1 MKVNIIHLFL
11 LFFLL
16 IKTNISFAQNKDEKI
31 YNQREIHKDF
41 SNIPNIDKKGIE
53 NKEITTGDS
62 LNTYYSNA
70 PNINTTRYRRTSLY
84 TMVTNSPA
92 KTYNIP
98 FINAFGNSSIKL
110 PEKYNDHNVGP
121 YQIPINQEGNLAT
134 QIENYLNN
142 NNVAKQLIAKW
153 FRRMPDGTFDM
164 KLVADRGEYDASF
177 LEQSIAKQT
186 VRGTA
191 TLQDAGEELISQTY
205 LIVYDFNFTDYKK
218 SFTVDMDCYLYRLV
232 WNDDVANLFYYN
244 YWIDRK
250 TTDQAKKEAFDNSS
264 DFKMQYVGT
273 FKNLESITKKYL
285 ERNYVDEN
293 GFSKYRVDKDYS
305 TVSGNIQHTDLMQT
319 LFKKSFIK
327 LEEAVE
333 DFRTKFPLYSANPI
347 AAKIGSKEDIRAGD
361 TFEVLEKYRDK
372 ENNIQYKRIGII
384 TITDNN
390 KVWDNN
396 TKGDWLGNSKS
407 KLEYTV
413 FEGDKKKYAPG
424 MLFRKIYN

>member
-1 MKVNIIHLFL
+1 MKVNLIHLFL
-11 LFFLL
+11 LFFSLTKL
-16 IKTNISFAQNKDEKI
+16 NISFAQNKDEKI
-31 YNQREIHKDF
+31 YNQREIQKDLR
-41 SNIPNIDKKGIE
+41 SIPYIDKKGLE
-53 NKEITTGDS
+53 NKELAIGDT

-70 PNINTTRYRRTSLY
+70 PNINTTRYRRISLHTMITS
-84 TMVTNSPA
+84 NAA

-98 FINAFGNSSIKL
+98 FINGFGNSTNIL

-121 YQIPINQEGNLAT
+121 YQIPIIQEGNVAS

-177 LEQSIAKQT
+177 LEQSVAKQT
-186 VRGTA
+186 VRGVA
-191 TLQDAGEELISQTY
+191 TLQDAGEELISQTFVV
-205 LIVYDFNFTDYKK
+205 IYDFNFTDYKK
-218 SFTVDMDCYLYRLV
+218 SFTVNMDCYLYRLV
-232 WNDDVANLFYYN
+232 WNDDVANLFYHN

-273 FKNLESITKKYL
+273 FKNLESITKKYF

-293 GFSKYRVDKDYS
+293 GWSRYKVDKEYS
-305 TVSGNIQHTDLMQT
+305 TVSGNIQHTDLMPT
-319 LFKKSFIK
+319 FFKQSLIK
-327 LEEAVE
+327 LEETVE
-333 DFRTKFPLYSANPI
+333 DFRTKFPLYSVDPI

-361 TFEVLEKYRDK
+361 KFEVLEKYRDR
-372 ENNIQYKRIGII
+372 EGNIQYKRLGII

-413 FEGDKKKYAPG
+413 FEGKNAKYAPG